1 MAYIRKGNKIGDWV
15 ITSKRHES
23 LSGIFT
29 EGSKV
34 KIIGI
39 DSMRGYHIEDEYGNK
54 MYDWNSDLS
63 RVQHK
68 TPNYEDHSNRFN
80 LNEVKSNNSISREEY
95 LSFLKYKFELN
106 DLIGDIDYITEKDLI
121 EKYGITKEEY
131 LKPTIEVIDK
141 VKKSIEENNNIR

>member
-1 MAYIRKGNKIGDWV
+1 MN
-15 ITSKRHES
+15 
-23 LSGIFT
+23 
-29 EGSKV
+29 
-34 KIIGI
+34 
-39 DSMRGYHIEDEYGNK
+39 MYGNK

-141 VKKSIEENNNIR
+141 VKKSIEENNKIRWKLNLFYDKI